1 MKTTRHYKMILTVL
15 GVTILVA
22 CGGAAASQQEQSEMS
37 KGKMSMNQSG
47 MMDMSAMMQEPHHQL
62 AMAYKAN
69 LVNFAKALQRE
80 ANQTKP
86 IDPEF
91 ARAAVAE
98 MKRNFE
104 QMQLH
109 HQDHMKAMDEKMKA
123 QMADMMKE
131 MDTRDLAIK
140 EDLNALDKE
149 AQASAPDAKSI
160 SKYVDEILKNC
171 ESMSKM
177 HGEMMRDKTA
187 VPADH
192 KMK

>member
-1 MKTTRHYKMILTVL
+1 MKTPRHYKMILTVL
-15 GVTILVA
+15 GMTTLA
-22 CGGAAASQQEQSEMS
+22 ASGGAAARQQEQSEMP
-37 KGKMSMNQSG
+37 KDKMSMNQGG
-47 MMDMSAMMQEPHHQL
+47 MMDMSAMMREPHHKL
-62 AMAYKAN
+62 AMAYKTN
-69 LVNFAKALQRE
+69 LVNFAKALQHQ
-80 ANQTKP
+80 ANQTNP

-98 MKRNFE
+98 MKRSFE

-109 HQDHMKAMDEKMKA
+109 HQDHMKSMDEKMKT
-123 QMADMMKE
+123 QMADMIKE

-149 AQASAPDAKSI
+149 VEASVPDAKSI
-160 SKYVDEILKNC
+160 SKYVDEILKTC

-177 HGEMMRDKTA
+177 HGEMMKDKTA

>member
-15 GVTILVA
+15 GITILVA
-22 CGGAAASQQEQSEMS
+22 CGGAAASQQEQSEMP

-69 LVNFAKALQRE
+69 LVNFAKALQHE

-91 ARAAVAE
+91 ARAAIAE
-98 MKRNFE
+98 MKRSFDQME
-104 QMQLH
+104 QH
-109 HQDHMKAMDEKMKA
+109 HQDHMEAMDDKMKP
-123 QMADMMKE
+123 QMSDMMKE
-131 MDTRDLAIK
+131 MATRNLAIK
-140 EDLNALDKE
+140 EDLNALNKE
-149 AQASAPDAKSI
+149 AQTSAPDSKSI

-177 HGEMMRDKTA
+177 HGEMMKDKTA

>member
-1 MKTTRHYKMILTVL
+1 MKTTRHYKIILTVL
-15 GVTILVA
+15 SMAILIA
-22 CGGAAASQQEQSEMS
+22 GRGAVASQQEQSEMP
-37 KGKMSMNQSG
+37 KGKMSMNQNG

-69 LVNFAKALQRE
+69 LVNFAKALQHE

-86 IDPEF
+86 INPEF

-98 MKRNFE
+98 MKRNFD
-104 QMQLH
+104 QMQQH
-109 HQDHMKAMDEKMKA
+109 HQDHMKAMDEKMKP
-123 QMADMMKE
+123 QMSDMMKE
-131 MDTRDLAIK
+131 MDTRNLAIK
-140 EDLNALDKE
+140 QDLNALDKE
-149 AQASAPDAKSI
+149 AQTSAPDSKSI

-177 HGEMMRDKTA
+177 HGEMMKDKTA